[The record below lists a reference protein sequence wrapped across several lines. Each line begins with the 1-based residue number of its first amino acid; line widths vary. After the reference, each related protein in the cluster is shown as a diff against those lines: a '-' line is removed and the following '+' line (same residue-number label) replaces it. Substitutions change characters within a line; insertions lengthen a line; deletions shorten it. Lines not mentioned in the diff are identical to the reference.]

1 VRIALYGNHWAIPQ
15 GDRIRLDL
23 AQVDQPT
30 YRPPN
35 AAVTSTLE
43 LSGIRLILP
52 VREDTRTTTS

>member
-1 VRIALYGNHWAIPQ
+1 
-15 GDRIRLDL
+15 
-23 AQVDQPT
+23 VDQPT

-35 AAVTSTLE
+35 AAVTSTLR